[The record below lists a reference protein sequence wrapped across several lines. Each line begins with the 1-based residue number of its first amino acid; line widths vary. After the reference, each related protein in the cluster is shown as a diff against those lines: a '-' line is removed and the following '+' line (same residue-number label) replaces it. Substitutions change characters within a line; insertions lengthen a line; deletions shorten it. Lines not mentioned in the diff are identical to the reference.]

1 MRLSEN
7 IVVFEL
13 PGCNVF
19 LVTGK
24 KNVLIDTGM
33 PNCGEQLMKELK
45 SELENSNGLDEI
57 LLTHHDV
64 DHVGN
69 LRAVQEEYSVP
80 AYISKEDLP
89 YAAGVKHRPGIKRII
104 ETVLKP
110 KASEKLLSFD
120 VYREDEIKRIT
131 MPGHTPGHT
140 IFQYQEFIFTG
151 DLFHTKDGHI
161 IPVKSF
167 MNWDNKELGKSIGK
181 LCEMQAK
188 MLCPSHG
195 KPVFYTDEIREELR
209 ELGEHYDRRK

>member
-1 MRLSEN
+1 MKVSEN
-7 IVVFEL
+7 IVMFEL

-19 LVTGK
+19 LITGK

-33 PNCGEQLMKELK
+33 PNCREQLMKQLK
-45 SELENSNGLDEI
+45 SELGNSNGLDEI
-57 LLTHHDV
+57 LLTHHDI
-64 DHVGN
+64 DHIGN
-69 LRAVQEEYSVP
+69 LCAVQEEYPVS

-104 ETVLKP
+104 ETILKP
-110 KASEKLLSFD
+110 GISKNLRSFD
-120 VYREDEIKRIT
+120 EYGQDEIKKIS

-140 IFQYQEFIFTG
+140 IFKYQEFIFTG
-151 DLFHTKDGHI
+151 DLFHAKDGHI
-161 IPVKSF
+161 TSVKSF